1 MMTVTTSAMPCMM
14 LPCCCVPIV
23 LAAHKWMRPN
33 AGRTRMA
40 VTIVSSKMRRVGKT
54 DLLTP
59 VDLGRKGLG

>member
-1 MMTVTTSAMPCMM
+1 
-14 LPCCCVPIV
+14 

-54 DLLTP
+54 GLLTP